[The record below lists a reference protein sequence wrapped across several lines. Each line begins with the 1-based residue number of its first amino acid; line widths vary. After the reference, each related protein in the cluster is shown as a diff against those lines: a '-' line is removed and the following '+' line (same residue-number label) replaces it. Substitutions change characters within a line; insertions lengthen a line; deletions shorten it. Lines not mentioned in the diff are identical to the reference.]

1 MITVST
7 LFSGSSGNSTLVRTE
22 KTAVLVD
29 AGRNCKA
36 VSLSLQSLDME
47 LSDISAVFVTHEH
60 SDHISALEV
69 MSKRHPVDIHVTE
82 PSARE
87 LCRGHAAAENAVI
100 HRGLTFEEQIGDLH
114 IRSFP
119 LPHDSMAHVG
129 YVITSDDGD
138 SIGIATDLGYASDET
153 VENLSRCKKVVVES
167 NHDVQMLKNGI
178 YPYYLK
184 QRILSKF
191 GHLSNDGSAEL
202 CAKLAAFGCEAFML
216 AHLSSE
222 NNTPDL
228 ALCAVRSSLNEHGFS
243 NLTVKVAPKDCAKTL

>member
-1 MITVST
+1 M
-7 LFSGSSGNSTLVRTE
+7 VRSE
-22 KTAVLVD
+22 KTAVLID

-36 VSLSLQSLDME
+36 VSLSLQSLGLE
-47 LSDISAVFVTHEH
+47 LSDISAIFVTHEH

-87 LCRGHAAAENAVI
+87 LCRGRAAAENAVI
-100 HRGLTFEEQIGDLH
+100 HRGLIFEETVGDLH
-114 IRSFP
+114 FRSFP

-129 YVITSDDGD
+129 YTVTCDDGD
-138 SIGIATDLGYASDET
+138 CVGVATDLGFASDET
-153 VENLSRCKKVVVES
+153 VENLSHCRKVVVEA
-167 NHDVQMLKNGI
+167 NHDVQMLKGGI

-191 GHLSNDGSAEL
+191 GHLSNADCARL
-202 CAKLAAFGCEAFML
+202 CTKLAGFGCEAFML

-222 NNTPDL
+222 NNMPEL
-228 ALCAVRSSLNEHGFS
+228 AMNTVSGTLAENGFS
-243 NLTVKVAPKDCAKTL
+243 GITVKVAPRDCAKTL